1 MHLQSIS
8 CRIFTTRWFMP
19 VFTIALGVALGG
31 AQWIGGDRETGLTTM
46 ALFVA
51 IAALLVLG
59 GRSETIRVLRGDG
72 RDERWARIDLAATAL
87 SGIVVITA
95 IIVACG
101 WEWAH
106 GRDGTPFVQLGA
118 IAGLTYIAGLVVLR
132 ARS

>member
-1 MHLQSIS
+1 MHLKSIS
-8 CRIFTTRWFMP
+8 CRVFTTRWFMP
-19 VFTIALGVALGG
+19 VFTVALGVALGG

-59 GRSETIRVLRGDG
+59 GRSETIRALRGDG
-72 RDERWARIDLAATAL
+72 RDERWAHIDLAATAL

-106 GRDGTPFVQLGA
+106 GRDGSPFVQLGA

>member
-1 MHLQSIS
+1 MPMAA
-8 CRIFTTRWFMP
+8 CKRIGSSRWFMP
-19 VFTIALGVALGG
+19 AFCVFLGIALGG
-31 AQWIGGDRETGLTTM
+31 AEWKGGDLRTGLSSL
-46 ALFVA
+46 ALFVTV
-51 IAALLVLG
+51 AAVLVFG
-59 GRSETIRVLRGDG
+59 GRSETIRMLRGDG

-95 IIVACG
+95 IIAACG

-118 IAGLTYIAGLVVLR
+118 IAGVASVGGLAVLR

>member
-1 MHLQSIS
+1 MHLKAIS
-8 CRIFTTRWFMP
+8 CRVFTTRWFLP
-19 VFTIALGVALGG
+19 AFTVVLGAALGG
-31 AQWIGGDRETGLTTM
+31 AQWKGGDRQTGLTSI
-46 ALFVA
+46 AFFIA
-51 IAALLVLG
+51 IAALLFFG
-59 GRSETIRVLRGDG
+59 GRSETIRMIRGDG

-87 SGIVVITA
+87 SGLTVITA

-118 IAGLTYIAGLVVLR
+118 IAGVAYIAALAILR

>member
-1 MHLQSIS
+1 MHMAA
-8 CRIFTTRWFMP
+8 CRRIGSNRWFMP
-19 VFTIALGVALGG
+19 AFTIFLGLALGG
-31 AQWIGGDRETGLTTM
+31 AQWKGGDLRTGLSSL

-51 IAALLVLG
+51 VAAVLAFG
-59 GRSETIRVLRGDG
+59 GSSETIRMLRGDG

-87 SGIVVITA
+87 SGLVVITA

-118 IAGLTYIAGLVVLR
+118 IAGVAYIGALAVLR